1 MTRQDKIDNR
11 RDKIDSRGKLTV
23 EKDIKMFFKML
34 KNKLNLIKFQ
44 SKKLASLQ
52 KQMGRLL
59 PWADK
64 ISARAA
70 KRLKE
75 DQDKSFQL
83 IQDVLD
89 TCVEE
94 CATKKTSIDDFN
106 MTFDEFL
113 SRFEGN
119 VNEENFGS

>member
-1 MTRQDKIDNR
+1 MARQDKIDNR

-70 KRLKE
+70 KRLK
-75 DQDKSFQL
+75 
-83 IQDVLD
+83 
-89 TCVEE
+89 
-94 CATKKTSIDDFN
+94 
-106 MTFDEFL
+106 
-113 SRFEGN
+113 
-119 VNEENFGS
+119 